1 MSNPV
6 RNRARLRRATVLM
19 LAALVAVP
27 TAVATA
33 TPSTGPGAAAAA
45 GSATGEAPVALPDDP
60 VEADLGGAIGSLD
73 AWIKSER
80 TQAEAAAQAVA
91 AAQDQLEAADAALA
105 RVQQRLDQL
114 VTDTGAVAASVLLG
128 AGTAAPDAP
137 PKAPKGKAEPQEPAP
152 GASSRSV
159 PPVLALPLAADPE
172 AVELL
177 RETREQL
184 AAEADKRA
192 QAQAEARERARR
204 AQAARAEAEAAAAQ
218 KAKFLQEAQERL
230 TEEMEEAE
238 SVGDSERRAEVKARL
253 DEVVAIIEAPKR
265 AAAARKA
272 KEEAAAKAQAGAK
285 IKAADA
291 AAKAKAKADAAAR
304 AKAAAAMTPQPVG
317 PPTGAYPSV
326 RCPGGG
332 SITVDGSLAHNLNA
346 MLLVAW
352 NDGVNLCGGGYRDPD
367 QQIRLR
373 IQNCGSSSY
382 AIYQAPSSSCSPPTA
397 VPGTSDHERGL
408 AIDFRCAGRG
418 IPSRS
423 SPCYQWLAARAA
435 SFGLFNLPSEPWH
448 WSVDGS

>member
-114 VTDTGAVAASVLLG
+114 VTDTRAVAASVLLG

-137 PKAPKGKAEPQEPAP
+137 PKAEPQEPAP
-152 GASSRSV
+152 GASSPSV

-177 RETREQL
+177 RETRDQL
-184 AAEADKRA
+184 AAEADERA
-192 QAQAEARERARR
+192 QAQ
-204 AQAARAEAEAAAAQ
+204 
-218 KAKFLQEAQERL
+218 
-230 TEEMEEAE
+230 
-238 SVGDSERRAEVKARL
+238 
-253 DEVVAIIEAPKR
+253 
-265 AAAARKA
+265 
-272 KEEAAAKAQAGAK
+272 
-285 IKAADA
+285 
-291 AAKAKAKADAAAR
+291 
-304 AKAAAAMTPQPVG
+304 
-317 PPTGAYPSV
+317 
-326 RCPGGG
+326 
-332 SITVDGSLAHNLNA
+332 
-346 MLLVAW
+346 
-352 NDGVNLCGGGYRDPD
+352 
-367 QQIRLR
+367 
-373 IQNCGSSSY
+373 
-382 AIYQAPSSSCSPPTA
+382 
-397 VPGTSDHERGL
+397 
-408 AIDFRCAGRG
+408 
-418 IPSRS
+418 
-423 SPCYQWLAARAA
+423 
-435 SFGLFNLPSEPWH
+435 
-448 WSVDGS
+448 